1 MSDLSNS
8 VIFEK
13 GEENPFGK
21 FLLVKAI
28 LICFQPRV

>member
-13 GEENPFGK
+13 GEENPFGEFFVGK
-21 FLLVKAI
+21 SYLNML
-28 LICFQPRV
+28 